1 MLKMDGGL
9 GGVAFRD
16 AYVQLRPFALRV
28 AQSVLRD
35 EAAAEDVVQDVF
47 LQLWRR
53 PAAYDPR
60 RGTLRTFVLMLTRSR
75 AVDRL
80 RSTVSRRAAVE
91 RAGHELR
98 FGAHAAESCEEPVIR
113 REGAHGMLAAVA
125 TLPPGQRDAVVLTG
139 LGLSA
144 GEIARTTGVP
154 LGTAKSRVRIG
165 LDRARTRASAAA

>member
-1 MLKMDGGL
+1 MEARIGGEIT
-9 GGVAFRD
+9 FRD
-16 AYVQLRPFALRV
+16 AYVQLRPLALRV
-28 AQSVLRD
+28 AQSVLGD
-35 EAAAEDVVQDVF
+35 EPAAEDVVQEVF

-75 AVDRL
+75 AIDFL

-91 RAGHELR
+91 RAGGELR
-98 FGAHAAESCEEPVIR
+98 LGAHAGESCEEPVIR
-113 REGAHGMLAAVA
+113 RDGARRVLAAVA
-125 TLPPGQRDAVVLTG
+125 TLPPEQRDAVVFTG

-144 GEIARTTGVP
+144 GEIARRTGVP